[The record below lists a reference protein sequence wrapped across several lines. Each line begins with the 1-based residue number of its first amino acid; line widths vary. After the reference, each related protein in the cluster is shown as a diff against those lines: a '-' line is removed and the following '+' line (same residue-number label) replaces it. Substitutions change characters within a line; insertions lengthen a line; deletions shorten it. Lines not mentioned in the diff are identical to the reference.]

1 MKPAIHDIAAGF
13 LAGGQARRMGGGDKA
28 RLLLCGRSILDWQL
42 DATQA
47 HRVRLISANGDP
59 ARYADTGLPV
69 VADNLAK
76 AEFAGPLAGI
86 LAMLDWLAETGQA
99 SWLISLATDAPFVPP
114 DLAEQLAAGLQADRA
129 ELAQA
134 RSGGRRHPVFALW
147 PVALAAELRAALE
160 QDGLRKIDDFTA
172 RYRLAIIDFVG
183 QPDPFFNINR
193 PQDLAAAE
201 KMAEKMPEKIPE
213 EMAE

>member
-1 MKPAIHDIAAGF
+1 MGRTLASDDIAAGF
-13 LAGGQARRMGGGDKA
+13 LAGGLARRMGGGDKA
-28 RLLLCGRSILDWQL
+28 RLVLQGRSLLEWQL
-42 DATQA
+42 AATAA
-47 HRVRLISANGDP
+47 HPIRLISANGDA

-69 VADNLAK
+69 VADNLET

-99 SWLISLATDAPFVPP
+99 SWLLSLATDAPFVPA
-114 DLAEQLAAGLQADRA
+114 DLADRLAAGLQADGA
-129 ELAQA
+129 QLAQA

-147 PVALAAELRAALE
+147 PVAVAAELRAALE
-160 QDGLRKIDDFTA
+160 QDGLRKIDDFTD
-172 RYRLAIIDFVG
+172 RYRLAIIDFTG

-201 KMAEKMPEKIPE
+201 QMADQMTKQMLGG
-213 EMAE
+213 